1 MFGVVSSDEKMKLEV
16 MGKAM
21 ELSGMSPLGAEERA
35 KRDGLEG
42 HVEEKLSSVRAPPS
56 PDYSINW

>member
-1 MFGVVSSDEKMKLEV
+1 MVSSDQKVRLDV

-21 ELSGMSPLGAEERA
+21 DLSGMSPLGAEERT
-35 KRDGLEG
+35 KRNGLEG
-42 HVEEKLSSVRAPPS
+42 CVEEKLFSVRAPPS